1 VILKIVSS
9 AKSIDLLND
18 FIFCPIIMEIDFT
31 QSEIDTIKK
40 HVDSRWR
47 EQKHGVHMG
56 DIEVGGVEKPAVIW
70 EDTYYTLPR
79 VFLKIDFNGFF

>member
-1 VILKIVSS
+1 
-9 AKSIDLLND
+9 
-18 FIFCPIIMEIDFT
+18 MEIDFT

-56 DIEVGGVEKPAVIW
+56 DIEVGGVEKPAASFFIGWFTHRNNLQNKNHFSTAHGVVAI
-70 EDTYYTLPR
+70 
-79 VFLKIDFNGFF
+79 NGN